1 MPSAAGAR
9 MLDGER
15 SRPSAMNTQVVW
27 NGTEVES
34 HDLLVAIGRHCTCE
48 SAPNG
53 ARTRM
58 CAAHEALV
66 RSQRFLDGLLFARR
80 LADRFIAE
88 EWGRPSC
95 TPSTARQYRADLHA
109 LGSSPA
115 R

>member
-1 MPSAAGAR
+1 MADWHATKWPMSSAAGAR

-88 EWGRPSC
+88 EWGTAQLHSVYSPSV
-95 TPSTARQYRADLHA
+95 S
-109 LGSSPA
+109 G
-115 R
+115 